1 MYKLTPIAHIYTDFH
16 SKFGVPRQH
25 GIGELVGKI
34 VFEKPF
40 RDINMLRGLEKFSH
54 IWLLWIFSENIK
66 SGYSATVRPPRLGGN
81 MRRGVFATR
90 APFRPNSVGM
100 SVVKIEKIILEGAE
114 SPIIIVSGVDMVN
127 ETPIIDIKPYIKSDI
142 IDTATFPNIIH
153 RLNVKIDE
161 SLLNKVPV
169 DKQAALIEILK
180 EDPRPSYHKDGR
192 KYGFY
197 FSDMEIF
204 FIVNGDTLIV
214 IDII

>member
-1 MYKLTPIAHIYTDFH
+1 
-16 SKFGVPRQH
+16 VPRQH

-40 RDINMLRGLEKFSH
+40 RDINMLRGIENFSH

-204 FIVNGDTLIV
+204 FIVNGDTLTV
-214 IDII
+214 IDIIQI